1 MPVPGVRLATLLLL
15 LCLAG
20 CTSRTPGEPLPD
32 RAAAEGP
39 SPSPTEPA
47 ATSTATPTPAFT
59 PTPTPSLTVSGDYDY
74 PAVHADGRYELQ
86 LAGTRV
92 AATFAT
98 SRSPVEHWVRQ
109 TVPQPLFTIPAPF
122 RPPYSIRRMVEGTP
136 VHADGPPDPARTAP
150 HRFLLRVDPD
160 GGVHYLDNSLVDGA
174 GHLAYVLHTVWDTA
188 PPPSLAPT
196 STPTPT
202 STATAT
208 PTFTPTFTPTPPSL
222 PTPTPTFVHA
232 VPSPT
237 PSLTWAGVYDNLA
250 EHADGRYALQR
261 AGARVAATF
270 STSRSPVQ
278 YWAREVPPPLF
289 TVPEGFR
296 PPYSI
301 LRTVV
306 GTPVLADGSPDPD
319 QWEPRRF
326 LLRVEPDGDVH
337 YVDDS
342 HVEGVGYLAYLLDTV
357 WGTTPAAND
366 RAVLEILDRHWF
378 RRTLLSAEPP
388 PVQWEVP
395 EQTIVDAWGDEKLVP
410 AHRAGAFVTLDG
422 AGRVTE
428 LGAPGHALSGILL
441 PELGQLHW
449 LEQLDLGYFHPLSY
463 KGRDGRYAAHA
474 KRRIECDYGWVRC
487 IGIRSFPKRADM
499 TTKDNLQALEWA
511 DMTTKDSLQALEWLS
526 TWLSRED
533 VPDHLVWPEVGHL
546 TGAIPPQLG
555 QLNSLRHLDL
565 AGHLLTGPL
574 PPAIGS
580 LVNLEYLDLRDNWL
594 TGSLPPAI
602 GHPINLKHLDLSYNW
617 LTGPLPP
624 AIGHLVHLEHLDLRE
639 NWLTGPL
646 PPAWGRLTNLRDL
659 HLNNI
664 GLSGLLPPE
673 WGQLTHLQTLFL
685 DLNRLT
691 GPLPAEWGQLANLQT
706 LDLYANGLTGSL
718 PPAWGQ
724 LTSLHTL
731 DLSRNQLTG
740 PLPPEWGQ
748 LDSLQKLD
756 LEYNQL
762 TGPLPPEWGQ
772 LGSLQMLNLSRHT
785 YPPPGPPG
793 NQLTGPLPPEWGQL
807 DSLLWLYL
815 HGNRL
820 TGPLPPEW
828 GQLDSLQKLDL
839 EYNQL
844 TGPLP
849 PEWSQLD
856 SLQHLSLSRNRL
868 TGPVPPE
875 WSQLTSLQVLGLDG
889 NRLTGCYKV
898 SPAIAV
904 NIDLPRCPD

>member
-1 MPVPGVRLATLLLL
+1 M
-15 LCLAG
+15 
-20 CTSRTPGEPLPD
+20 
-32 RAAAEGP
+32 
-39 SPSPTEPA
+39 
-47 ATSTATPTPAFT
+47 
-59 PTPTPSLTVSGDYDY
+59 
-74 PAVHADGRYELQ
+74 HADGRYELQ

-98 SRSPVEHWVRQ
+98 SRSPVEHWARQ
-109 TVPQPLFTIPAPF
+109 TVPQPLFTIPEPF
-122 RPPYSIRRMVEGTP
+122 RPPHPILRTVEGVP
-136 VHADGPPDPARTAP
+136 VRADGTPDPDHPEPR
-150 HRFLLRVDPD
+150 RFLLRVDPD
-160 GGVHYLDNSLVDGA
+160 GTVHYVDDGRVEGA
-174 GHLAYVLHTVWDTA
+174 GYLAYELHTVWDTA
-188 PPPSLAPT
+188 PPVTPT

-202 STATAT
+202 
-208 PTFTPTFTPTPPSL
+208 
-222 PTPTPTFVHA
+222 FVPA

-237 PSLTWAGVYDNLA
+237 PSLTVSGTYDNPV
-250 EHADGRYALQR
+250 EHVGGRYELQL

-270 STSRSPVQ
+270 ATSRSPVQ
-278 YWAREVPPPLF
+278 YWAWEVAVPLF
-289 TVPEGFR
+289 TVPEPFR
-296 PPYSI
+296 PPYPV
-301 LRTVV
+301 LRTAV
-306 GTPVLADGSPDPD
+306 GTPVLADGNPDPD
-319 QWEPRRF
+319 QPEPRRF
-326 LLRVEPDGDVH
+326 LLRVEPDGTVH
-337 YVDDS
+337 YVDDE
-342 HVEGVGYLAYLLDTV
+342 HVEGVEYLAYVLDTV
-357 WGTTPAAND
+357 WGTTSAAND

-378 RRTLLSAEPP
+378 RKTVLSAEPS

-428 LGAPGHALSGILL
+428 LGAPGYALNGILL
-441 PELGQLHW
+441 PELGQLHR

-463 KGRDGRYAAHA
+463 KWRNGRYAAHA

-499 TTKDNLQALEWA
+499 TEKDNLQALEWT
-511 DMTTKDSLQALEWLS
+511 DMTEKDSLQALEWLS

-574 PPAIGS
+574 PPSIGS
-580 LVNLEYLDLRDNWL
+580 LVNLEHLDLNDNWL

-624 AIGHLVHLEHLDLRE
+624 AIGHLVHLEHLDLRD

-646 PPAWGRLTNLRDL
+646 PPAWGQLTNLRDL

-673 WGQLTHLQTLFL
+673 WGQLAHLQTLFL

-706 LDLYANGLTGSL
+706 LDLYGNGLTGSL

-748 LDSLQKLD
+748 LDSLQRLD

-762 TGPLPPEWGQ
+762 TGTLPPEWGQ

-785 YPPPGPPG
+785 YPPPGSPG

-820 TGPLPPEW
+820 TGPLPPAW
-828 GQLDSLQKLDL
+828 SQLANVHTLYLYD
-839 EYNQL
+839 NQL

-849 PEWSQLD
+849 PEWGQLD
-856 SLQHLSLSRNRL
+856 SLQHLILSRNRL

-875 WSQLTSLQVLGLDG
+875 WSQLASLQMLGLNG
-889 NRLTGCYKV
+889 NRLTDFPWDRLDQLTSLQRLDLSNNPLIGCVPTFANPYDAYIV
-898 SPAIAV
+898 HDFPNCSPPAGQE
-904 NIDLPRCPD
+904 